1 MLNQKAQKLDNDR
14 QIIDEKA
21 NEYEQAMM
29 KIKAREAH
37 LIEREQKLDIK
48 LSEKKIESLN
58 ITGKS
63 KEIFSK
69 EKELQYEKQKL
80 EDEKAEF
87 ERQKHMF
94 EIEKRQADIKIK
106 DNHSKLSSLN
116 TVSNKITDSIKNEE
130 QKLKLLR
137 IEIEK
142 EKE

>member
-1 MLNQKAQKLDNDR
+1 LLGQKSQKIDNDR
-14 QIIDEKA
+14 QIIDDKA
-21 NEYEQAMM
+21 NEYEQAIL
-29 KIKAREAH
+29 KIKAREAN
-37 LIEREQKLDIK
+37 LIEREQKIEIK
-48 LSEKKIESLN
+48 MSEKKIESLN
-58 ITGKS
+58 INGKN

-80 EDEKAEF
+80 EDDKAEF

-94 EIEKRQADIKIK
+94 EIEKRQADIKMK

-137 IEIEK
+137 
-142 EKE
+142 